1 MSPCIEESC
10 LFVGEVATQTDA
22 QEEAVTCRERDTCS
36 WPPQNPAGVFASL
49 CIAVTLAGCCA
60 SLSKMFDDSRTRE
73 AITTDKH
80 VLKSLHYQA
89 CPIREACQCIESI
102 PAFHRAPCAREIA
115 PPPPSSTT
123 PACLEN
129 VVPGALGWE
138 GSILDATGAL
148 ECTFLKPPERR
159 ELEREAQ
166 TSGFCGLRSHQS
178 IFKDTCDNYDEVVTK
193 SLRHLLRP
201 GDIVILSNY
210 DSFVA
215 GKFSNNASLEV
226 MVTRIGEFYNVVHSQ
241 GANLVLV
248 GSPPHIGCPDTEN
261 YLLKCSPGQHG
272 SMPCRMCDVNV
283 AASELAHKPLK
294 DAYTRLASELDG
306 TMFFD
311 IHELLCDNVTCGAMI
326 PGTRVMG
333 HRDSHHLTRAASIYL
348 AQFLCSALGK
358 AGWMPK

>member
-1 MSPCIEESC
+1 M
-10 LFVGEVATQTDA
+10 
-22 QEEAVTCRERDTCS
+22 
-36 WPPQNPAGVFASL
+36 
-49 CIAVTLAGCCA
+49 
-60 SLSKMFDDSRTRE
+60 
-73 AITTDKH
+73 
-80 VLKSLHYQA
+80 
-89 CPIREACQCIESI
+89 I
-102 PAFHRAPCAREIA
+102 P
-115 PPPPSSTT
+115 T
-123 PACLEN
+123 CLEN
-129 VVPGALGWE
+129 ITPGALGWE
-138 GSILDATGAL
+138 GNIQDSKGDF
-148 ECTFLKPPERR
+148 ECTFMKPPERR
-159 ELEREAQ
+159 KLEREAQ
-166 TSGFCGLRSHQS
+166 TCLEPDRGVNGNKSAMFVFGDSHARMLLVGLRKRFGGNLSVRFLCVSGSWCSGFCGLRSHQS